1 MKTKSDL
8 TFAEIDQVLSYC
20 PKSGIFKWKKHL
32 GGRSP
37 KCGEFAG
44 TGHNA
49 GYIQIGY
56 KQKIYLAHRLAW
68 LLTHQDRPFKR
79 LDHINGNKKDNRI
92 CNLRECTHSQNLL
105 NRSKQI
111 NNKTGYK
118 NIFLEGRSKK
128 YMVKINKNKKVYY
141 VGKFAKLEN
150 AIKARDRAHKKI
162 CGEFSKI

>member
-1 MKTKSDL
+1 MKNSL
-8 TFAEIDQVLSYC
+8 SFNEINKDLSYC
-20 PKSGIFKWKKHL
+20 SKSGNFKWKRHM

-37 KCGEFAG
+37 KCGQVAG
-44 TGHNA
+44 TGHIS

-56 KQKIYLAHRLAW
+56 KNNLYLAHRLAW
-68 LLTHQDRPFKR
+68 LLFYKKWPEKR

-118 NIFLEGRSKK
+118 NIFIEGRSKK
-128 YMVKINKNKKVYY
+128 YMVRINKDKKVYY
-141 VGKFAKLEN
+141 VGKFLKLEN
-150 AIKARDRAHKKI
+150 AIKARNRAHKNI
-162 CGEFSKI
+162 CGEFSKV